1 MAVNLELI
9 SEKIYNLLIGNGY
22 EVTTFNEDGEIAI
35 DPSTATRFVV
45 NEPNMLVRLDKA
57 IETISFAVNEKAS
70 VDDLRGNLKELAN
83 DFLMNFDYRIFGKQL
98 KPKSEQ
104 IDVAKNTTESKMA
117 DITEGFGPMTG
128 SAKTSY
134 QPLDNVKLVVRHKKH
149 VDEEIRG
156 ARSRNISSLF
166 IQRGDERFKLPET
179 NHKAARAMMRH
190 VKNGGEVFDSI
201 GNAINEMAKQQSS
214 LREFVRYVRKAK
226 LVNETNEEYVSLAI
240 ENIEHISRTFQKLS
254 GVKTY
259 ASAVE
264 EVDKFSNV
272 EVLQDD
278 LDLESKFTETHF
290 DDRVANVI
298 DTIKSAMSRKSAFE
312 HAIDEAVK
320 LETFANLKNLLS
332 EGEGL
337 EFASPGAK
345 LGHQVSQMS
354 SIANDNRLGAYLSG
368 ISKKLHSGG
377 NLSQHEY
384 TTVKSCLLGAHGMN
398 NNNNSVAEDV
408 ERNYEKFIESFV
420 IL

>member
-1 MAVNLELI
+1 
-9 SEKIYNLLIGNGY
+9 
-22 EVTTFNEDGEIAI
+22 
-35 DPSTATRFVV
+35 
-45 NEPNMLVRLDKA
+45 
-57 IETISFAVNEKAS
+57 
-70 VDDLRGNLKELAN
+70 
-83 DFLMNFDYRIFGKQL
+83 
-98 KPKSEQ
+98 
-104 IDVAKNTTESKMA
+104 MA

-179 NHKAARAMMRH
+179 NLKAARAMMRH

-298 DTIKSAMSRKSAFE
+298 DTIKVLCQESLHLNMQLTKQS
-312 HAIDEAVK
+312 
-320 LETFANLKNLLS
+320 NLKHLLILKIYYQKAKDLNLH
-332 EGEGL
+332 
-337 EFASPGAK
+337 
-345 LGHQVSQMS
+345 HQVQ
-354 SIANDNRLGAYLSG
+354 N
-368 ISKKLHSGG
+368 
-377 NLSQHEY
+377 
-384 TTVKSCLLGAHGMN
+384 
-398 NNNNSVAEDV
+398 
-408 ERNYEKFIESFV
+408 
-420 IL
+420 

>member
-22 EVTTFNEDGEIAI
+22 DVTTFNEDGEIAI

-134 QPLDNVKLVVRHKKH
+134 QPLDNVKLVIRHKKH

-179 NHKAARAMMRH
+179 NLKAARAMMRH

-226 LVNETNEEYVSLAI
+226 LVNENNEEYVTLALSLI
-240 ENIEHISRTFQKLS
+240 HI
-254 GVKTY
+254 
-259 ASAVE
+259 
-264 EVDKFSNV
+264 
-272 EVLQDD
+272 
-278 LDLESKFTETHF
+278 
-290 DDRVANVI
+290 
-298 DTIKSAMSRKSAFE
+298 
-312 HAIDEAVK
+312 
-320 LETFANLKNLLS
+320 
-332 EGEGL
+332 
-337 EFASPGAK
+337 
-345 LGHQVSQMS
+345 
-354 SIANDNRLGAYLSG
+354 
-368 ISKKLHSGG
+368 
-377 NLSQHEY
+377 
-384 TTVKSCLLGAHGMN
+384 
-398 NNNNSVAEDV
+398 
-408 ERNYEKFIESFV
+408 
-420 IL
+420 

>member
-179 NHKAARAMMRH
+179 NLKAARAMMRH

-337 EFASPGAK
+337 EFASPA
-345 LGHQVSQMS
+345 
-354 SIANDNRLGAYLSG
+354 
-368 ISKKLHSGG
+368 
-377 NLSQHEY
+377 
-384 TTVKSCLLGAHGMN
+384 
-398 NNNNSVAEDV
+398 
-408 ERNYEKFIESFV
+408 
-420 IL
+420 